1 MTFNLN
7 NTVWKLDLP
16 FSELGDYYRKRI
28 QFRSRTTLVT
38 GAQGS
43 GKSVSAASLCMEID
57 PSFSELNMC
66 WDMDSFY
73 EKVDKLVELKK
84 TYSVMIA
91 DDFGSEA
98 DAYDFINQGQKNLNH
113 LLEKYRTL
121 HLGLFITVPNERFI
135 TKNIR
140 DRIADYKMYVM
151 GHNKNLGFAKANLFR
166 LAFRRGADKP
176 DERHLYAFHNGPV
189 LSSYQEKIVNGIKY
203 CPLKVITWDIPR
215 PPPSFDAWY
224 VPFRENL
231 GTNQFKKSKAEHEH
245 EQANKRKGT
254 KEQIE
259 IDCKKIME
267 NEEKYIKTWRGQ
279 RKVNLELITVELG
292 FSNRYSR
299 QIKAYIESEYL
310 KD

>member
-7 NTVWKLDLP
+7 NTIWKLDIP

-38 GAQGS
+38 GTQGS
-43 GKSVSAASLCMEID
+43 GKSISAASLCMEID
-57 PSFSELNMC
+57 PDFSELNMC

-73 EKVDKLVELKK
+73 EKVDKLVELNK

-140 DRIADYKMYVM
+140 DRIADYKMYVL
-151 GHNKNLGFAKANLFR
+151 GHNEYLGFAKANLFK
-166 LAFRRGADKP
+166 LAFRRGSDKP

-189 LSSYQEKIVNGIKY
+189 LSSYQEKIVNGVKY

-215 PPPSFDAWY
+215 PPPSFEAWY
-224 VPFRENL
+224 NPFRKKL
-231 GTNQFKKSKAEHEH
+231 GENQFKKSKSAHELD
-245 EQANKRKGT
+245 QSQKKKGT
-254 KEQIE
+254 REQIE
-259 IDCKKIME
+259 IDAKKIME
-267 NEEKYIKTWRGQ
+267 NETKYIKTWRGEQ
-279 RKVNLELITVELG
+279 ILNVELVKAEFG
-292 FSNRYSR
+292 FSDKYGRVLNAF
-299 QIKAYIESEYL
+299 IKEKYL